1 MCFADGPPLFQ
12 REDDPDAILR
22 YVKNCVADR
31 VFESFQVLKPIQLLY
46 GLSVAPD
53 GDVTNIHMASPGVS
67 VVVLVA
73 RVHAPL
79 VLL

>member
-1 MCFADGPPLFQ
+1 M
-12 REDDPDAILR
+12 
-22 YVKNCVADR
+22 
-31 VFESFQVLKPIQLLY
+31 LKPIQLLY